1 MTIDIIINRP
11 TYNLLKLDADLRAT
25 LANKIAG
32 VSASG
37 DRVTV
42 HFLVAPT
49 QAEIDTA
56 HAIVNAHNAS
66 ELTPEQEAAKRA
78 VSVAAAAEGQ
88 VAAIPGWAHW
98 TEQQVISYITANV
111 TDLASAKTVLIAMA
125 RMMVALRNAQW
136 PGLEGGG

>member
-1 MTIDIIINRP
+1 MTIDITISKKA
-11 TYNLLKLDADLRAT
+11 YNLLKLDADLRAT

-42 HFLVAPT
+42 HFLTPPT
-49 QAEIDTA
+49 EDEIAQAR
-56 HAIVNAHNAS
+56 AIVEAHDPTAK
-66 ELTPEQEAAKRA
+66 TAEQLAAERTAA
-78 VSVAAAAEGQ
+78 VRAAADSQ
-88 VAAIPGWAHW
+88 AAAVPGWATW
-98 TEQQVISYITANV
+98 TEQQAVDYINTNV
-111 TDLASAKTVLIAMA
+111 TDLAKAKTVLVAMA